1 MKRLVQVQPH
11 YSPPYVGGMEMRA
24 SDRANRLAQRGWAV
38 ETLTSSGQ
46 SYPHVVREG
55 NLTVR
60 YLRSRE
66 IAHTPIIFA
75 LPLALLRVPGDSV
88 VHLEAAL
95 ACSPEVT
102 ALVCWLRGIPYVMR
116 VALDSAGHGEFR
128 SKLLG
133 WYQRLILK
141 RVYRH
146 AALVIVL
153 TPDDI
158 ELVTGKYQVE
168 PGRVRVIPNASEFT
182 RAKSP
187 RLSPHDPFR
196 LLFVGR
202 VDAQKNVPLLLR
214 SLRRF
219 IDVYGLPVHLDLA
232 GDGEEMR
239 DAKELIASLSLA
251 SYVTL
256 LGFVTGEKLEALYES
271 ADALVLTS
279 TREAFGTVTLEAM
292 TKGTPVVASN
302 IRCVRTIVLDGTT
315 GLLAELDED
324 SFAAAFYRLMTEEGL
339 YGKLSAGALEN
350 ASRYDQATTIDSYIA
365 AYDEVRRG
373 KPA

>member
-365 AYDEVRRG
+365 AY
-373 KPA
+373 